1 MKYKDVYE
9 KCKKLVM
16 EFGWPKGLTPKY
28 EMYTDTLG
36 CDFQIYY
43 DTALEM
49 MKVFFGGRE
58 VYAFSKYEPNE
69 EYLIS
74 GRWLKLVREVYGYE
88 VCRRAGDDYAIF
100 GVFLKKC
107 RRDAAR
113 NRELMDKYREL
124 VVKLTES
131 GRVRMRSGSTYCAR
145 YEDMVGGHMI
155 EAEAHL
161 NVMDP
166 EKNEDYCSTVEL
178 YFDRR
183 TVFAFRYDSSDKNGI
198 LDEKGKYISGKW
210 EKILEN
216 LLSKK

>member
-1 MKYKDVYE
+1 MKYGDAYE
-9 KCKKLVM
+9 KCKRLVT

-43 DTALEM
+43 DTAWGSM
-49 MKVFFGGRE
+49 NVFFGGRE
-58 VYAFSKYEPNE
+58 VYAFSKYEPDE

-74 GRWLKLVREVYGYE
+74 GRWLKLVHEIYGRE
-88 VCRRAGDDYAIF
+88 VCRRAGDEYAIS
-100 GVFLKKC
+100 GVFLKMC

-113 NRELMDKYREL
+113 NRELMDWYREL
-124 VVKLTES
+124 VVKLAES
-131 GRVRMRSGSTYCAR
+131 GRVKMRSGSTYCAR
-145 YEDMVGGHMI
+145 YEDMIDGHMI
-155 EAEAHL
+155 EAHL

-166 EKNEDYCSTVEL
+166 ERNEDYCSTVEL

-183 TVFAFRYDSSDKNGI
+183 TVFVFRYDSSDKNGI

-210 EKILEN
+210 EKIIEN
-216 LLSKK
+216 LLSRK